1 MRNTKERAGWVL
13 PIRPNWR
20 NQVQLELDFLTDI
33 FVSRNGKERREALRH
48 TPRWSVNFQI
58 AATKERLKR
67 LRADLNQRPVDPFY
81 MPVEWR
87 SATTI
92 SPVSP
97 ATLSLDFDDLP
108 FWAETGVFIVIES
121 PTTEQVAQIAV
132 AAGSSITLVDP
143 LEYAVPAG
151 SKVRQAKLVR
161 FSGEVAFKPET
172 SALWTASVRLEEVPG
187 TQQETDIEITPP
199 QFLNTDVF
207 LHKPDWTSA
216 PDVTVGNERE
226 VYDPGRGQTFL
237 WSPVDFSVFE
247 VQAAHF
253 AFDTEEAEEVIAFF
267 TRQKGQR
274 GSFWMPTFT
283 QDFPVAVATAP
294 NATTFI
300 IRGEEF
306 RDAYL
311 NDPVYR
317 RVIAFWP
324 SGGYQINTISGLTI
338 NGNGDT
344 VVTCQNQWAQALRP
358 DSRLHWLL
366 LSRFASDKLS
376 VDWDT
381 TRVAR
386 FKLATRS
393 LMTEEVTS

>member
-13 PIRPNWR
+13 PIRPNWQR
-20 NQVQLELDFLTDI
+20 QVQLELDFLTDI

-48 TPRWSVNFQI
+48 TPRWSMNFQI
-58 AATKERLKR
+58 AATKDRLKR
-67 LRADLNQRPVDPFY
+67 LRADLNIRQTEPFF

-87 SATTI
+87 MARTI
-92 SPVSP
+92 SSVSP

-108 FWAETGVFIVIES
+108 FWAETGVYIVIES

-132 AAGSSITLVDP
+132 AAGDSITLVDP
-143 LEYAVPAG
+143 LEYAVPLG
-151 SKVRQAKLVR
+151 SKVRQARMVR

-187 TQQETDIEITPP
+187 TSPESDIAISPP
-199 QFLNTDVF
+199 QFLSTDVF
-207 LHKPDWTSA
+207 IHKPDWTSA
-216 PDVTVGNERE
+216 PDVTIGRERE
-226 VYDPGRGQTFL
+226 VFDPGRGQTFI

-253 AFDTEEAEEVIAFF
+253 AFDAEEAEEVIAFF
-267 TRQKGQR
+267 VRQKGQR

-283 QDFPVAVATAP
+283 RDFPLAASTAP
-294 NATTFI
+294 NATSFI

-306 RDAYL
+306 RDGYL

-324 SGGYQINTISGLTI
+324 TGGYQINTISGLTI

-344 VVTCQNQWAQALRP
+344 VVAFQNQWSQALHP

-366 LSRFASDKLS
+366 LSRFAADKLT

-393 LMTEEVTS
+393 LMTEEVV